1 MSLETL
7 LLHALIVLAPT
18 LMSSLIY
25 DKYAWGTSP
34 YFIGVLNGAAS
45 ALCILNPYTT
55 YVLHWD
61 LRYIPLIVSCV
72 YGGPY
77 AGGFVWTAIIAT
89 CIYQGGD
96 TLVFDLLSGVIAV
109 AMPLILSVI
118 NYRQPEKLRRIKVVL
133 GIAIWIG
140 VIKITTICSYRYS
153 EGFTGKDVIGD
164 FRSMVLY
171 PVIYAL
177 VFFVVYMLNEGI
189 IERRRM
195 KLEIARAEKLNAL
208 GEIAAS
214 IAHEIR
220 NPLTVV
226 KGFLQLIKQRESGP
240 SASYIPLI
248 LSELARAETILNE
261 YLSYAKPHLVTS
273 EKVQAAAVIENIVM
287 LLEPLS
293 IIQGVRLES
302 RLSVNPSVSG
312 DRNQLQQA
320 LMNVTKNAIEAT
332 PAGGKV
338 LIHLTND
345 SEWVYVKISDTGR
358 GMSKEHLDRLGTLFY
373 STKDKGT
380 GLGMTVSWQIIRNMN
395 GTIHYESKLNVG
407 TEALIKLPIAK

>member
-1 MSLETL
+1 MSIETL
-7 LLHALIVLAPT
+7 LFHVFIVLAPT
-18 LMSSLIY
+18 IIASLIF
-25 DKYAWGTSP
+25 DKHALGASP
-34 YFIGVLNGAAS
+34 YFIGGLNGIAA
-45 ALCILNPYTT
+45 AMCVLNPYTV
-55 YVLHWD
+55 YGLHWD
-61 LRYIPLIVSCV
+61 LRFMPFIVACV

-77 AGGFVWTAIIAT
+77 AGSFVWAAIAAT
-89 CIYQGGD
+89 RAYQGGD
-96 TLVFDLLSGVIAV
+96 ALPFDMASTTIAIALPLLLSFLNRRGPDNMRRIQVIV
-109 AMPLILSVI
+109 AIAFWVGTVKLLTLAAYRYMEVYTGPYVTGEFRNMIVTPLI
-118 NYRQPEKLRRIKVVL
+118 
-133 GIAIWIG
+133 
-140 VIKITTICSYRYS
+140 
-153 EGFTGKDVIGD
+153 
-164 FRSMVLY
+164 
-171 PVIYAL
+171 YAM
-177 VFFVVYMLNEGI
+177 VFFVIYMLNEGMI
-189 IERRRM
+189 QRRRM
-195 KLEIARAEKLNAL
+195 KLEIARSEKLNAL

-240 SASYIPLI
+240 SAAYIPLI

-261 YLSYAKPHLVTS
+261 YLSYAKPHLITS
-273 EKVQAAAVIENIVM
+273 ERIQVAAVIENIVM

-293 IIQGVRLES
+293 IIQGVQLES
-302 RLSVNPSVSG
+302 RLSVNPYVSG

-332 PAGGKV
+332 PSGGKV
-338 LIHLTND
+338 TVQLTND
-345 SEWVYVKISDTGR
+345 EEWAYMKISDTGR

-380 GLGMTVSWQIIRNMN
+380 GLGTTVAWQIIRNMN